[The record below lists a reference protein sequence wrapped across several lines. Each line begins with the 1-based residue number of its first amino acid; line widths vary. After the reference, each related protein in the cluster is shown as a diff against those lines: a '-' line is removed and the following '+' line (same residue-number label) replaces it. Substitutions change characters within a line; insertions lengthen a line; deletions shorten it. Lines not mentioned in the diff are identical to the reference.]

1 MYENIVRGL
10 KWIYKSKIK
19 KFKIQSLMKLQLSL
33 EKNDNKT
40 FLIQKNFL
48 LRIVNVKLRV
58 NILINKA

>member
-19 KFKIQSLMKLQLSL
+19 KFKIQNLIKLQLSL